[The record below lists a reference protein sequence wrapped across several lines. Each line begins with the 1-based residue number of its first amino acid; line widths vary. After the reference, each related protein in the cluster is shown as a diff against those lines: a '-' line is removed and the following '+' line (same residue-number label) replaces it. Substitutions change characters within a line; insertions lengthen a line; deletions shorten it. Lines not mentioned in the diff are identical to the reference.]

1 MDVPTARLG
10 MRTDGGRI
18 GSSPRSWRLCFGYAS
33 HSSWDIWVLLLH
45 LPAPFAVSPGIA
57 WGQSQPPVGPSKKP
71 FPRSGRKVSL
81 LLLDRQAEVGRGS
94 GRGYRRNDIM
104 FQWESQKCS
113 LRSEALAPSPSH
125 SCVML

>member
-18 GSSPRSWRLCFGYAS
+18 GSSTRSWRLCLRCAS

-45 LPAPFAVSPGIA
+45 LSAQFAVSPGIA
-57 WGQSQPPVGPSKKP
+57 WGQSQPPMGPSKKP

-81 LLLDRQAEVGRGS
+81 LLLDRQSCRLRFVEDLAVAIAEMTSCFS
-94 GRGYRRNDIM
+94 GNLRNARCNL
-104 FQWESQKCS
+104 K
-113 LRSEALAPSPSH
+113 R
-125 SCVML
+125 

>member
-1 MDVPTARLG
+1 MGAGSAPPRGAGGSASDTPATAAE
-10 MRTDGGRI
+10 I
-18 GSSPRSWRLCFGYAS
+18 F
-33 HSSWDIWVLLLH
+33 WVLLLH

-81 LLLDRQAEVGRGS
+81 LLLARQAEVGRGS
-94 GRGYRRNDIM
+94 GCGYRRNDIM

-113 LRSEALAPSPSH
+113 LQSVALAPSPSH